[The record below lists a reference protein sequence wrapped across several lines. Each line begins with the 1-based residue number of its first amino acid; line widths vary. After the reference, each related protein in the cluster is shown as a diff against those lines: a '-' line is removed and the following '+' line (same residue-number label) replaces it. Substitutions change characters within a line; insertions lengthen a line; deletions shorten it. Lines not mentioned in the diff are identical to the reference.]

1 MSKLFFSNKE
11 AKVFYQKL
19 LSYNKTVDIDIG
31 EPVLVSD
38 LVGIIKAYLVDHR
51 FFRKVEEF
59 LFYDE
64 YIEVFYIRSL
74 RDHFH
79 SSLTVNIHGED
90 FIIRKSCPFDFINS
104 GTTHFNLADNKT
116 AQDFIITDKQ
126 DSLTQLG
133 SLVQQL
139 KFVLELRI
147 LILDSF
153 RLCVENNAD
162 IEISTNELKQ
172 IELLNDDTFFE
183 TLRET
188 FRNYRIHSNIIKR
201 NQEKII
207 KFIIERYMV
216 VATPSENIPMAV
228 EPVQL
233 EEKPIQNKPKE
244 KYHWFYGWLKGEG
257 E

>member
-1 MSKLFFSNKE
+1 MSKLIFSNKE

-19 LSYNKTVDIDIG
+19 LSYDKTVDIGIG

-38 LVGIIKAYLVDHR
+38 LVGIIKSYLLDHR
-51 FFRKVEEF
+51 FFRKIEEF
-59 LFYDE
+59 LYE
-64 YIEVFYIRSL
+64 YIEDFCIRSL
-74 RDHFH
+74 RDHFPFSH
-79 SSLTVNIHGED
+79 AVNIQGED
-90 FIIRKSCPFDFINS
+90 FIIMKSRPSDSINS
-104 GTTHFNLADNKT
+104 GNTYFKLADNKY
-116 AQDFIITDKQ
+116 AQDFIIKDKQ
-126 DSLTQLG
+126 DSLYQLG

-139 KFVLELRI
+139 KIVLELRI

-162 IEISTNELKQ
+162 IEINANELKQ

-188 FRNYRIHSNIIKR
+188 FRNYCIHSNIIKR

-207 KFIIERYMV
+207 EFIIERYIV
-216 VATPSENIPMAV
+216 VAAPSENIPMVV

-233 EEKPIQNKPKE
+233 EEKPIQTKPKE
-244 KYHWFYGWLKGEG
+244 KYHWFYGWLKGDG